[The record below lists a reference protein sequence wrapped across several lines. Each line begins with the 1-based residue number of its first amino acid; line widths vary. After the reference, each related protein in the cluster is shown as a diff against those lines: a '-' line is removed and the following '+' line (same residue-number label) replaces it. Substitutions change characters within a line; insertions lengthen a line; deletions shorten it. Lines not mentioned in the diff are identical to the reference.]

1 MVIPSRKELNNSWIL
16 LIPFVTL
23 YKYLYNDIMN
33 VKGGGIM
40 KSIIKVFCLIILILG
55 FSACGSEDPVVEE
68 VQEIHYDKLVWSDHE
83 YHTFCP
89 RERIDSHQ

>member
-83 YHTFCP
+83 YA
-89 RERIDSHQ
+89 QMVGV